1 MIQPISL
8 IQPLPQ
14 PTFQGRYK
22 MNGSNPDLKALWDR
36 GKLPTV
42 KYGFYGDKLD
52 FNTVTREH
60 LLPKSKGGTK
70 RFGNIVLASKVKNNG
85 RGNGD
90 IRDFIDIEAAKN
102 YLKQFLG
109 LKEPIDGNRYVQAVQ
124 KTLKFLGVDLKH

>member
-60 LLPKSKGGTK
+60 LLPKSKGGTNQIENLQVLTVFENLAK
-70 RFGNIVLASKVKNNG
+70 RDMNWEEWVAFKKETHTTSDYFIENIL
-85 RGNGD
+85 
-90 IRDFIDIEAAKN
+90 
-102 YLKQFLG
+102 
-109 LKEPIDGNRYVQAVQ
+109 
-124 KTLKFLGVDLKH
+124 